1 MIANGF
7 RAVLALAVLP
17 LGLAACGKGEGVVVY
32 VSADESVARPVLAAF
47 TEETGI
53 RVTPVF
59 DTEATKTTGLANRLR
74 AERDRPRADLFWS
87 SEIALTVALADEGV
101 LVAPAGVT
109 PVEWPEALR
118 DPQSRW
124 FAFAPRARVIV
135 VPESMPD
142 AERPVTWMDLADD
155 RWKGRVAMAD
165 PRFGTTRTHLGAM
178 RWWWEREVM
187 PGYFD
192 AWAEGLA
199 ENEVRLLTSGNAG
212 VVDAVARGEA
222 LVGLTDT
229 DDVFAA
235 RERGAV
241 ERGFQVELVYPRHS
255 PDARTPSGGTLLIPN
270 TVAVVAGTSRPE
282 DARRLLEF
290 LLSED
295 VERML
300 FESPSRNIPRRIT
313 LDPEASARF
322 LPPEPIEIEW
332 AAASSATDA
341 AVSSFLASV
350 EAAERRRDAPSPP
363 AAREPEEA
371 VTP

>member
-1 MIANGF
+1 MIASGF
-7 RAVLALAVLP
+7 RAGPAVAMLS
-17 LGLAACGKGEGVVVY
+17 LGLVACGRDEAVVVY

-47 TEETGI
+47 TDETGI
-53 RVTPVF
+53 PVTPVF

-87 SEIALTVALADEGV
+87 SEIAHTVTLADEGV
-101 LVAPAGVT
+101 LVAPTGAT
-109 PVEWPEALR
+109 PVEWPETLR
-118 DPQSRW
+118 DGQSRW

-142 AERPVTWMDLADD
+142 DERPETWMDLTDE
-155 RWKGRVAMAD
+155 RWRGRIAMAD

-241 ERGFQVELVYPRHS
+241 ERGFQVELVYPRHA
-255 PDARTPSGGTLLIPN
+255 PDARAPAGGTLLIPN
-270 TVAVVAGTSRPE
+270 TVAIVAGSSRPDE
-282 DARRLLEF
+282 ARRLLEF
-290 LLSED
+290 LLSEK

-300 FESPSRNIPRRIT
+300 FESPSRNIPRRLA
-313 LDPEASARF
+313 LDPEAEAMF
-322 LPPEPIEIEW
+322 VPPEPVEIDW
-332 AAASSATDA
+332 ASASRIADEAVKSLLDATE
-341 AVSSFLASV
+341 
-350 EAAERRRDAPSPP
+350 EAGRRRAEPAPAVRDS
-363 AAREPEEA
+363 EEA
-371 VTP
+371 VAP

>member
-1 MIANGF
+1 VSARRFRSLTAIA
-7 RAVLALAVLP
+7 VVS
-17 LGLAACGKGEGVVVY
+17 LGLVACGRREGVVVY

-53 RVTPVF
+53 PVTPVF

-74 AERDRPRADLFWS
+74 AERDRPRADVFWS
-87 SEIALTVALADEGV
+87 SEIALTVTLAEEGV
-101 LVAPAGVT
+101 LVAPTGAT

-118 DPQSRW
+118 DGQSRW

-142 AERPVTWMDLADD
+142 DERPDTWMDLTDD
-155 RWKGRVAMAD
+155 RWRGRIAMAD

-241 ERGFQVELVYPRHS
+241 ERGFQVELVYPRHA
-255 PDARTPSGGTLLIPN
+255 PDARALAGGTLLIPN
-270 TVAVVAGTSRPE
+270 TVAIVAGSSRPDE
-282 DARRLLEF
+282 ARRLLEF
-290 LLSED
+290 LLSEK
-295 VERML
+295 VERRL
-300 FESPSRNIPRRIT
+300 FESPSRNIPRRIG
-313 LDPEASARF
+313 LDPETAARF
-322 LPPEPIEIEW
+322 VPPEPIGIDW
-332 AAASSATDA
+332 AAASPATDA
-341 AVSSFLASV
+341 AVASFLASA
-350 EAAERRRDAPSPP
+350 EAAERRRDEPTPP
-363 AAREPEEA
+363 AAREPEGA